1 MVVFQSE
8 MVTSVLQ
15 APKNKERGAYRHGTN
30 VLIDCWFVK
39 IGLLLQGNTR
49 RDRSNRKMIRF
60 ELFQF
65 I

>member
-15 APKNKERGAYRHGTN
+15 ALKNKERGAYRHGTN

-39 IGLLLQGNTR
+39 IGLLQGTTR